1 VTDKTPES
9 IKDCLAGDV
18 ADLVV
23 GLINT
28 QPATPTKETVAALVR
43 KELDHW
49 ALVQTHE
56 SVWRTTG
63 QQRVEALVRELWDAV
78 VAQWEEIAR
87 GNPALAQRA
96 KELARAEQMFPQ
108 DDDLYMV
115 VMGTRD
121 CGPAFA
127 KKKTVMLQFPI
138 QPQWALYIDEALR
151 QLALEAS
158 SPTSA

>member
-1 VTDKTPES
+1 MTDKTPES

-28 QPATPTKETVAALVR
+28 QPATPPREAIAAVVR

-56 SVWRTTG
+56 SVWRTAG

-87 GNPALAQRA
+87 GNPVLAQRA
-96 KELARAEQMFPQ
+96 KELARAEQILPQ
-108 DDDLYMV
+108 DDELYTV
-115 VMGTRD
+115 VIGTRD
-121 CGPAFA
+121 LGPIFA
-127 KKKTVMLQFPI
+127 KKKTAVLAFPI